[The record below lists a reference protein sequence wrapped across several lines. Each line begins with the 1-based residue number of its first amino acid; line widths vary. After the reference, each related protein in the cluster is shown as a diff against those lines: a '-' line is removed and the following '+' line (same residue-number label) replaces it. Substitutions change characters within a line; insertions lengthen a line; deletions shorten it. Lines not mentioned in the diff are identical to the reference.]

1 MYLCLLDQRGEV
13 LVHRKMKTALDPCLQ
28 TIAPYREGI
37 VVVVECLFPW
47 YGLAARGANQGIPLV
62 RGQTLSLQ
70 AIHGGKATNDQS
82 DSQQRAALLRGG
94 LLPQASVYPA
104 EMRATRALRRR
115 RRPLTPKHAKLLAHV
130 PHTHRPSNLP
140 AIGKK
145 IASQATRAGGAA
157 RFAAPAVPKSSA
169 GDLALLTYDAELLR
183 EGELP
188 ILQTARP
195 HDAHTL
201 YLLQTVPGIGTIL
214 RLVVR

>member
-62 RGQTLSLQ
+62 RGQALSLQ

-94 LLPQASVYPA
+94 CSRRPRSI
-104 EMRATRALRRR
+104 RRR
-115 RRPLTPKHAKLLAHV
+115 CV
-130 PHTHRPSNLP
+130 PPVP
-140 AIGKK
+140 CA
-145 IASQATRAGGAA
+145 GAA
-157 RFAAPAVPKSSA
+157 
-169 GDLALLTYDAELLR
+169 GL
-183 EGELP
+183 
-188 ILQTARP
+188 
-195 HDAHTL
+195 
-201 YLLQTVPGIGTIL
+201 
-214 RLVVR
+214 